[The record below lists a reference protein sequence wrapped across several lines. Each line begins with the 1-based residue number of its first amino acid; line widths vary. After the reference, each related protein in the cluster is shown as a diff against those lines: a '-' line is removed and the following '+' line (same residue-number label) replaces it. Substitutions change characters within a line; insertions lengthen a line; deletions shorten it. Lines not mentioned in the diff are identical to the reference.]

1 MTTEEIIQRLLDE
14 KHITVKEAMQMLKD
28 LVKNE
33 VFIPMFPNQKQKY
46 PMPPPPVTIYGVNY
60 MSYDEV
66 DYTTSTTTTTIA
78 NLENPDTS
86 SSDKT
91 KEE

>member
-14 KHITVKEAMQMLKD
+14 KHITAKEAMQMLKD

-33 VFIPMFPNQKQKY
+33 VFTPMFPNQKQKY
-46 PMPPPPVTIYGVNY
+46 PMSPYVVMYGITPTW
-60 MSYDEV
+60 YDDV
-66 DYTTSTTTTTIA
+66 DYTTSFTNTESVYP
-78 NLENPDTS
+78 ENPDTS

-91 KEE
+91 KKE